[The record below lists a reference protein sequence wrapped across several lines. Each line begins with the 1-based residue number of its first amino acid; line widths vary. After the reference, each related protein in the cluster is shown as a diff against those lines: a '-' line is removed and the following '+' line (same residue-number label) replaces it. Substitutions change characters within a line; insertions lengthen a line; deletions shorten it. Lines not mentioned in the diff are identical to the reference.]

1 MKKLTKIFA
10 YFLTIFTFF
19 FFNFSCLALEQHL
32 EQQYPTFKGE
42 TITINTTLPQLIRYF
57 FNFALG
63 IGGIVAL
70 TVIIIGGFR
79 WMLSAAAP
87 EQKKGAMDQ
96 IKAGIFGLLIL
107 LASYLILQ
115 TINPDLLKPLMPTL
129 K

>member
-19 FFNFSCLALEQHL
+19 FFNFSCLALEQ
-32 EQQYPTFKGE
+32 EYPTIKGE
-42 TITINTTLPQLIRYF
+42 KINIKTTLPELIRYF
-57 FNFALG
+57 FKFALA

-79 WMLSAAAP
+79 WMVSAAAP
-87 EQKKGAMDQ
+87 EQKKEAMDQ

-115 TINPDLLKPLMPTL
+115 TINPNLLKPLMPTL